1 MLRCLSFF
9 LLASC
14 TSESPRLGLS
24 VHDSSAAKRMLRKQR
39 DVTAAHKAECA
50 QYATPCDCTV
60 EGCGWSS
67 FERKC
72 VAGGKTD
79 CFECPNPLMCGDETC
94 MRAVM
99 DDEDVKAAQRAG
111 KECIADDNDMA
122 VCLCDP
128 NIGDLL
134 ESKIREASCCDA
146 NELFQQMCYDRK
158 CDAVPPA
165 SSDGSHL
172 DRSTGHADGC
182 RTITEPCE
190 CGLMPGCGWKSGS
203 DGGMCVTGG
212 TTDCEECPH
221 SLLCNEQSKCTR
233 NLFKNPDV
241 LEMINRAKV
250 CVQSERD
257 SMDYCMRNAGPDLA
271 NMIKNVE
278 DDGDTID
285 CCEDNKYFTM
295 ICEGPETTTTPAP
308 TEAPAPEEEKPP
320 EPEPEPEEEK
330 EEEPEG
336 TTTTTTTTEDL
347 MARIERMA
355 KEYGLVPEDE
365 EGGDGDGDADDGEG
379 GDGGGDGEGGD
390 GSGGDGDGDG
400 SGGGGDGSGGGGGG
414 DADSAAA
421 GGGAAVDGAAGSAAM
436 DASAKATAD
445 QVRDQ
450 NDMRLAANEEEV
462 PPRKMST

>member
-1 MLRCLSFF
+1 
-9 LLASC
+9 
-14 TSESPRLGLS
+14 
-24 VHDSSAAKRMLRKQR
+24 MLRKHR
-39 DVTAAHKAECA
+39 EVTAVNRAECS
-50 QYATPCDCTV
+50 QYATPCDCIV

-158 CDAVPPA
+158 CGSVPPA
-165 SSDGSHL
+165 AEEGAHL

-190 CGLMPGCGWKSGS
+190 CGLRPGCGWKSGS

-221 SLLCNEQSKCTR
+221 SLLCNEESVCQR

-250 CVQSERD
+250 CVESERE
-257 SMDYCMRNAGPDLA
+257 SMDYCMRNAGPGLA

-278 DDGDTID
+278 DNGDVID

-295 ICEGPETTTTPAP
+295 VCEGPATTTTAAP
-308 TEAPAPEEEKPP
+308 PAPAPAPAPAEESPP
-320 EPEPEPEEEK
+320 AEEEPEPEKEEEEPEPEK
-330 EEEPEG
+330 EEEEEPG

-347 MARIERMA
+347 MAKIERMV

-365 EGGDGDGDADDGEG
+365 EGGDDAEDGA
-379 GDGGGDGEGGD
+379 EGGD
-390 GSGGDGDGDG
+390 GSDGGSDGGDGDG
-400 SGGGGDGSGGGGGG
+400 SGGGGDGDAG

-421 GGGAAVDGAAGSAAM
+421 AGGAGGAPDGAAGSMAM
-436 DASAKATAD
+436 DKSAKATAD

-462 PPRKMST
+462 PPRKMG